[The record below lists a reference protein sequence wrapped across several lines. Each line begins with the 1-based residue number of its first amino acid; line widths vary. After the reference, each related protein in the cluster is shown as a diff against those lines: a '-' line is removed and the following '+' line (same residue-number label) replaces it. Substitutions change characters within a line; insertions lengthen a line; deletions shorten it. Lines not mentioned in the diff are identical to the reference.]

1 MMVEIPPIITLY
13 MSRVISTSGFMETI
27 PPTTSPA
34 NESFAKSK
42 NNPASFSRL
51 TLSFSLTSFFTYC
64 CSLQLPIQIKIY
76 CKYTKIKQ

>member
-51 TLSFSLTSFFTYC
+51 NLVLFLDFFLYFLLFTPTSH
-64 CSLQLPIQIKIY
+64 SN
-76 CKYTKIKQ
+76 

>member
-34 NESFAKSK
+34 NESFAKIKKQPGKFFPSYLVLFLDFFLYFLLFT
-42 NNPASFSRL
+42 P
-51 TLSFSLTSFFTYC
+51 TSH
-64 CSLQLPIQIKIY
+64 SN
-76 CKYTKIKQ
+76 

>member
-1 MMVEIPPIITLY
+1 

-51 TLSFSLTSFFTYC
+51 TLSFSLTSFFK
-64 CSLQLPIQIKIY
+64 IKIY
-76 CKYTKIKQ
+76 FKYKKIKQ

>member
-1 MMVEIPPIITLY
+1 MVEIPPIITLY

-51 TLSFSLTSFFTYC
+51 TLSNQSNCYWNIFSMFAF
-64 CSLQLPIQIKIY
+64 IR
-76 CKYTKIKQ
+76 

>member
-51 TLSFSLTSFFTYC
+51 TL
-64 CSLQLPIQIKIY
+64 LPVVHSNFPFKLRFIANIRKSNN
-76 CKYTKIKQ
+76 KQ

>member
-42 NNPASFSRL
+42 TTRQVFPVLPCPFL
-51 TLSFSLTSFFTYC
+51 DFFLYFLLFTPTSH
-64 CSLQLPIQIKIY
+64 SN
-76 CKYTKIKQ
+76 